1 MDEKMNTNV
10 ETTNNNDISTNNNNI
25 SQLIALNKLID
36 DLIVLSSYVRNKE
49 LITKDKLLMKLMYEV
64 PNDKY
69 AEAIKKD
76 ILNKINVVE
85 QVDLFYK
92 RLVFVYNSIY
102 LIGIQDLLI
111 SNCFGYQSEVYVLKD
126 LQEILNRA
134 IIVNEN
140 RINSNYQSFVD
151 FIKAKLKYILNDDK
165 VGKLTQQAL
174 SYYQKMS

>member
-1 MDEKMNTNV
+1 MDTNV
-10 ETTNNNDISTNNNNI
+10 ETTNNNDISTNNDI

-49 LITKDKLLMKLMYEV
+49 LITKDKLLMKLMYET

-69 AEAIKKD
+69 AEVIKKD
-76 ILNKINVVE
+76 MLNKVNVVE
-85 QVDLFYK
+85 QVDSFYK

-102 LIGIQDLLI
+102 LIGIQNLLV

-151 FIKAKLKYILNDDK
+151 FIKAKLRYILNDNK
-165 VGKLTQQAL
+165 VGKLAQQAL
-174 SYYQKMS
+174 SYYQKMSWIML

>member
-1 MDEKMNTNV
+1 MDEKMDTNV
-10 ETTNNNDISTNNNNI
+10 ETTNNNDISTNNDI

-36 DLIVLSSYVRNKE
+36 DLIILSSYVRNKE

-69 AEAIKKD
+69 AEVIKKD
-76 ILNKINVVE
+76 MLNKVNVVE
-85 QVDLFYK
+85 QVDSFYK
-92 RLVFVYNSIY
+92 RLVFAYNSIY
-102 LIGIQDLLI
+102 LIGIQDLLV
-111 SNCFGYQSEVYVLKD
+111 SNCFGYQSEVYILKD

-140 RINSNYQSFVD
+140 RINSNYQDFVD
-151 FIKAKLKYILNDDK
+151 FIKAKLKYILNDNK
-165 VGKLTQQAL
+165 VGKLAQQAL

>member
-10 ETTNNNDISTNNNNI
+10 ETTNDNDISTNNDI
-25 SQLIALNKLID
+25 SQLIALNKLIG

-76 ILNKINVVE
+76 MLNKVNVVE
-85 QVDLFYK
+85 QVDSFYK

-102 LIGIQDLLI
+102 LIGIQDLLV
-111 SNCFGYQSEVYVLKD
+111 SNCFGYQSEVYVSKD
-126 LQEILNRA
+126 LQEILNKA

-140 RINSNYQSFVD
+140 RINANYQSFVD
-151 FIKAKLKYILNDDK
+151 FIKAKLKYLLNDNK
-165 VGKLTQQAL
+165 VGKLAQQAL

>member
-10 ETTNNNDISTNNNNI
+10 ETTNNNDISTNNDI
-25 SQLIALNKLID
+25 SQLID

-102 LIGIQDLLI
+102 LIGIQDLLV
-111 SNCFGYQSEVYVLKD
+111 SNCLGYQSEVYILKD

-151 FIKAKLKYILNDDK
+151 FIKAKFKYILNDDK

>member
-10 ETTNNNDISTNNNNI
+10 ETTNNNDISTNNDI

-76 ILNKINVVE
+76 MLNKINVVE
-85 QVDLFYK
+85 QVDSFYK

-102 LIGIQDLLI
+102 LIGIQDLLV
-111 SNCFGYQSEVYVLKD
+111 SNCLGYQSEVYILKD

>member
-10 ETTNNNDISTNNNNI
+10 ETTNNNDISTNNDI

-49 LITKDKLLMKLMYEV
+49 LITKDKLLMKLMYEI

-76 ILNKINVVE
+76 MLNKINVVE
-85 QVDLFYK
+85 QVDSFYK

-102 LIGIQDLLI
+102 LIGIQDLLV
-111 SNCFGYQSEVYVLKD
+111 SNCFGYQSEVYILKD

-140 RINSNYQSFVD
+140 RINSNYQGFVD
-151 FIKAKLKYILNDDK
+151 FIKAKLKYILNDNK
-165 VGKLTQQAL
+165 VGKLAQQAL

>member
-10 ETTNNNDISTNNNNI
+10 ETTNDNDISTNNDI
-25 SQLIALNKLID
+25 SQLIALNKLIG

-76 ILNKINVVE
+76 MLNKVNVVE
-85 QVDLFYK
+85 QVDSFYK

-102 LIGIQDLLI
+102 LIGIQDLLV

-126 LQEILNRA
+126 LQEILNKA

-140 RINSNYQSFVD
+140 RINANDQSFVD
-151 FIKAKLKYILNDDK
+151 FIKAKLKYLLNDNK
-165 VGKLTQQAL
+165 VGKLAQQAL

>member
-10 ETTNNNDISTNNNNI
+10 ETTNDNDISTNNDI
-25 SQLIALNKLID
+25 SQLIALNKLIG

-76 ILNKINVVE
+76 MLNKVNVVE
-85 QVDLFYK
+85 QVDSFYK

-102 LIGIQDLLI
+102 LIGIKDLLV

-151 FIKAKLKYILNDDK
+151 FIKAKLKYILND
-165 VGKLTQQAL
+165 GKLTQQAL

>member
-10 ETTNNNDISTNNNNI
+10 ETTNDNDISTNNDI
-25 SQLIALNKLID
+25 SQLIALNKLIG

-76 ILNKINVVE
+76 MLNKVNVVE
-85 QVDLFYK
+85 QVDSFYK

-102 LIGIQDLLI
+102 LIGIQDLLV

-140 RINSNYQSFVD
+140 RINSNYQDFVD
-151 FIKAKLKYILNDDK
+151 FIKAKLKYILNDNK
-165 VGKLTQQAL
+165 VGKLAQQAL